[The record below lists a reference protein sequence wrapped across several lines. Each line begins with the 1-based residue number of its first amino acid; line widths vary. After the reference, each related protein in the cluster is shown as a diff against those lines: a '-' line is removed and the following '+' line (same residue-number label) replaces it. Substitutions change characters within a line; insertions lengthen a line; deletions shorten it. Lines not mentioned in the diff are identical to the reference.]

1 MADRTS
7 MTHEEMIARWK
18 ENPDFCNAVKELDD
32 QYALLDAAL
41 AARKEQ
47 QLSQS
52 DVAKRMQLPRS
63 AVCRLEANLK
73 EGKLLTFAVLQRY
86 AHAIG
91 KKIEIRLI

>member
-1 MADRTS
+1 MANRTS
-7 MTHEEMIARWK
+7 MTHDEMIAKWK
-18 ENPDFCNAVKELDD
+18 ENPEFCKAVEELDE
-32 QYALLDAAL
+32 QYSLLDAAL

-63 AVCRLEANLK
+63 AICRLEANLK
-73 EGKLLTFAVLQRY
+73 EGKLPSFVVLQRY

-91 KKIEIRLI
+91 KKLEIRLV

>member
-73 EGKLLTFAVLQRY
+73 EGNFLLSLCYNDMRMLLV
-86 AHAIG
+86 
-91 KKIEIRLI
+91 KKSK